1 MCACVCDKCFCNGH
15 FRNNSLYRLFFKRP
29 QVLCSLINMKKEP
42 RGQLAARKLYLKYY
56 ILMIKVSQYPSL
68 IFLHLEKNLDLP
80 RVLLII
86 FIIRGSTLFRNENSL
101 SKNLVRNI
109 TKLTLIIS
117 GIVSTLI
124 LLVIGEVFSCPV
136 FNNSLAGFEVSY
148 QMFCHF
154 HDNGSY

>member
-1 MCACVCDKCFCNGH
+1 
-15 FRNNSLYRLFFKRP
+15 
-29 QVLCSLINMKKEP
+29 
-42 RGQLAARKLYLKYY
+42 
-56 ILMIKVSQYPSL
+56 MIKV
-68 IFLHLEKNLDLP
+68 FLVSFINFPAFRENIDLL

-86 FIIRGSTLFRNENSL
+86 LIICGSTLFSYENSL

-109 TKLTLIIS
+109 IKLTLIIF

-136 FNNSLAGFEVSY
+136 FNNSLPGFEVSY

-154 HDNGSY
+154 HNNGSY